1 MTQYDDDLKL
11 IVNDDFN
18 VSDENK
24 QTVGEKLRQI
34 YTDGK
39 FQDNLGGSIRVIWLK
54 FIFFI

>member
-39 FQDNLGGSIRVIWLK
+39 FQDNLGGSIRVI
-54 FIFFI
+54 